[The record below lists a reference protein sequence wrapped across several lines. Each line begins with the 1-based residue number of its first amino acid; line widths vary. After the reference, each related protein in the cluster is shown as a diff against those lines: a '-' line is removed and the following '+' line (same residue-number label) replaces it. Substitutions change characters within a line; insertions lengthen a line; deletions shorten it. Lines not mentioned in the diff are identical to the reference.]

1 MKIDRLLGII
11 TTLQQKEKVTAPEL
25 AEKFEVSR
33 RTIQRDV
40 EAICKAGIPVVTYQ
54 GGDGGIALAKG
65 YKLDKRVMSVSE
77 LQNIISGL
85 KSIGS
90 VSDSKDIAV
99 LIDKLSPEENVTSA
113 EMVAIDLASH
123 YRSSLSEKIN
133 LLKTAI
139 AEHKLV
145 KFDYYSNKG
154 VKSRII
160 EPYLIAYK
168 WASWYVY
175 GYCTEKKAY
184 RLFKLN
190 RLWEPVITGIPYEPR
205 GIRLEEI
212 ELDSYFRDSTEL
224 TAIFEGEAKF
234 LLVEEYGPSCFE
246 EDSRGKLKLTVGFT
260 DREYMLRWLLSFGDK
275 VEVIAPLEIRDKII
289 EAAKN
294 TLSIYERDI

>member
-11 TTLQQKEKVTAPEL
+11 TVLQQREKVTAPEL
-25 AEKFEVSR
+25 AERFEVSR

-40 EAICKAGIPVVTYQ
+40 EAICKAGIPVITYQ
-54 GGDGGIALAKG
+54 GGDGGIALAEG

-90 VSDSKDIAV
+90 VSDSKDIAR
-99 LIDKLSPEENVTSA
+99 LIDKLSPA
-113 EMVAIDLASH
+113 EKGTTGEKVAIDLASH
-123 YRSSLSEKIN
+123 YRSSLSEKIT
-133 LLKTAI
+133 LFKTAI

-145 KFDYYSNKG
+145 KFDYYSKKG

-160 EPYLIAYK
+160 EPYLVTYK

-175 GYCTEKKAY
+175 GYCTEKQAY

-190 RLWEPVITGIPYEPR
+190 RLWEPVITGTPYEPR
-205 GIRLEEI
+205 GVRLEEI
-212 ELDSYFRDSTEL
+212 ELDSYFQDNTVL
-224 TAIFEGEAKF
+224 IAIFEKDVKF
-234 LLVEEYGPSCFE
+234 LLVEEYGPACFA
-246 EDSRGKLKLTVGFT
+246 EDPQGKLKLTIGFT

-275 VEVIAPLEIRDKII
+275 VEVMAPLEIREKII
-289 EAAKN
+289 ETAKN
-294 TLSIYERDI
+294 TLSIYEHDI